1 MYTDMEKWHEIR
13 RKVLVEG
20 MSKRQVMAEENIH
33 WKTLTKILG
42 HGAPPGYE
50 MKTVRAQPRIGP
62 FLGRIEQILDDDKK
76 THKKQRHT
84 AKRIFERLR
93 AEDGYTGGY
102 TQVKKAVR
110 GLKKRTA
117 EVYVPLYHQP
127 GEGQVD
133 FGHALVNL
141 NGELMK
147 LPFFVMVLPHSD
159 AFFVQVF
166 ERESTEFVW
175 EGHNRAFV
183 YFDGVPGRISYDN
196 ASTMVAK
203 RLGVHARE
211 LTKGFEQLVSHY
223 LFDAHFCTVR
233 RGNEKGVVEG
243 IVKYSRLNFMVPV
256 PQVKSL
262 EELNLKLIEM
272 CRDDLKRKLRG
283 QSATKEKLLE
293 EDRKH
298 FRPFPGLFDATIK
311 VSTTSTSLSLVRFDC
326 NDYSVPTEFAHH
338 PVVVKG
344 GIDKVRVF
352 HSEKQIAEHK
362 RLWKKEGVSFD
373 PVHYLAVLE
382 GKPGAL
388 DHARPLKDWQLPEC
402 FALLRRRME
411 AEEENHGDGTRE
423 YIRTLRLME
432 KYGIG
437 KVTQAVKRASQGE
450 FYTRDAVAQ
459 LLIPQENYRLT
470 TFSLA
475 GREHLRQVQVAKQD
489 LLAYRDLLQ
498 GEVTS

>member
-1 MYTDMEKWHEIR
+1 MNDWNDIR

-20 MSKRQVMAEENIH
+20 VSKRQVMAEEGIH
-33 WKTLTKILG
+33 WETLKKILG
-42 HGAPPGYE
+42 NSRPPGYR
-50 MKTVRAQPRIGP
+50 MTGLRQQPRLGP
-62 FLGRIEQILDDDKK
+62 YLGRIEQILNDDKK
-76 THKKQRHT
+76 VHRKQRHT

-93 AEDGYTGGY
+93 AEDGYPGGY

-110 GLKKRTA
+110 SLKRRTA
-117 EVYVPLYHQP
+117 EVYVPLMHLP
-127 GEGQVD
+127 GEAQVD
-133 FGHALVNL
+133 FGHVLLNL
-141 NGELMK
+141 NGVLVK
-147 LPFFVMVLPHSD
+147 RPFFVMVLPYSD

-175 EGHNRAFV
+175 EGHIRAFE
-183 YFDGVPGRISYDN
+183 YFGGVPNRISYDN
-196 ASTMVAK
+196 ASTLVAK
-203 RLGVHARE
+203 RLGVHKRE
-211 LTKGFEQLVSHY
+211 LTTRFLQLVSHY
-223 LFDAHFCTVR
+223 LFDTHFCTVR

-256 PQVKSL
+256 PQVKSV
-262 EELNLKLIEM
+262 EEFNPKLIEM
-272 CRDDLKRKLRG
+272 CRNDLQRKLRG
-283 QSATKEKLLE
+283 KDATKEKLLE
-293 EDRKH
+293 EDKAH
-298 FRPFPGLFDATIK
+298 FRPLPGPFDATIK
-311 VSTTSTSLSLVRFDC
+311 QSTTASSLSLVRFDS

-344 GIDKVRVF
+344 GIDKVRIYRN
-352 HSEKQIAEHK
+352 EKQIAEHK
-362 RLWKKEGVSFD
+362 RLWEKEAVTFN

-411 AEEENHGDGTRE
+411 AKEKNHGDGTRE

-432 KYGIG
+432 KHSPAR
-437 KVTQAVKRASQGE
+437 VTKAVKKAAQGE

-459 LLIPQENYRLT
+459 LLYPQGNYRLT

-489 LLAYRDLLQ
+489 LRAYRDLL
-498 GEVTS
+498 GTGVAS